1 MIQCETCKVWQHC
14 PCVGLGNG
22 EVTPDKY
29 YCDSCRPQN
38 HPYKVQNG
46 VLISNSKR
54 APQLSSAASVLKT
67 KSPKKRNTMNSK
79 ETSIPIE
86 LLAQKWDEDGTA
98 HESADDSRGSKRRRK
113 TESTSDDDDEGD
125 FHSNT
130 HSQDEDDNH
139 HTVNHHHH
147 HHHHHNNNSNNN
159 NTEHRDDVDEH
170 NHDHGHSNDKA
181 PYHKSSSPTHSSK
194 KSPSSNGTRTYK
206 HKKSTSKAS
215 NYTDRHTPSS
225 TSGLDQDDASRYQN
239 HISGAK
245 NGRSTEED
253 TDGHSVVP
261 STKRRKTIKPD
272 SLPRDNSLPPEDGEY
287 TGSSTKKDANGERSE
302 SRSKKNGT
310 TSRSSKRQSGSD
322 HDNDDSNT
330 LDTSFHSTSTRS
342 SSHAQSP
349 AVVSKKTFS
358 RRHHK
363 GSRHST
369 PVPGGDSEGT
379 PQPMAPV
386 QPAAVRY
393 PSAKMTLQDMTKR
406 AKQLLDYIARVQVD
420 MADRKN
426 KLSSHSTPPAG
437 TSKAVSDKDSQTP
450 TPTKDSIHGDNQ
462 VCPNSARSSIDGTM
476 DGPSDLK
483 ALDSKGG
490 EMSSLALTE
499 LDSKLLSTS
508 SEILSTQKSKEP
520 GTMDV
525 FPLSGAL
532 HIPVTPSSPLE
543 GGDDSSIVPLN
554 GTSDSVVSSE
564 PTETK
569 TQELTPEKVFT
580 SLEMMDKLSGD
591 LIRFQERFGLDGK
604 NL

>member
-46 VLISNSKR
+46 MLISNSKR
-54 APQLSSAASVLKT
+54 APQLSSAAAALKT

-98 HESADDSRGSKRRRK
+98 HESADDSRSSKRRRK
-113 TESTSDDDDEGD
+113 TESTSDDDVGD

-139 HTVNHHHH
+139 TMNSHHH
-147 HHHHHNNNSNNN
+147 HHHHHNNNNNDSEN
-159 NTEHRDDVDEH
+159 KDDEDEH
-170 NHDHGHSNDKA
+170 GHDHENETA
-181 PYHKSSSPTHSSK
+181 PHHKSFSPTHSSK
-194 KSPSSNGTRTYK
+194 KSSSSNGTRTYK
-206 HKKSTSKAS
+206 HKKSASKAS
-215 NYTDRHTPSS
+215 NNTDRHTPSS
-225 TSGLDQDDASRYQN
+225 SSGLEHDDASRYQD
-239 HISGAK
+239 HVSGSK

-261 STKRRKTIKPD
+261 STKRRKTAKPD
-272 SLPRDNSLPPEDGEY
+272 SLPRDDSLPPEDGEY
-287 TGSSTKKDANGERSE
+287 TGSSTKNDANGERS
-302 SRSKKNGT
+302 
-310 TSRSSKRQSGSD
+310 
-322 HDNDDSNT
+322 
-330 LDTSFHSTSTRS
+330 
-342 SSHAQSP
+342 
-349 AVVSKKTFS
+349 
-358 RRHHK
+358 

-379 PQPMAPV
+379 PQPMPPV

-426 KLSSHSTPPAG
+426 KLSSHSTPPMGA
-437 TSKAVSDKDSQTP
+437 SKAVPDKDGQTP

-462 VCPNSARSSIDGTM
+462 VCPNSARSSIDGA

-490 EMSSLALTE
+490 EMDSLALTE
-499 LDSKLLSTS
+499 LDSKLLSTT
-508 SEILSTQKSKEP
+508 SETHLTQESKKSM
-520 GTMDV
+520 TMDN
-525 FPLSGAL
+525 FPLGGAL
-532 HIPVTPSSPLE
+532 HIPATPSSPLE
-543 GGDDSSIVPLN
+543 GGDDSSIVPMN
-554 GTSDSVVSSE
+554 GTGDSVASSE
-564 PTETK
+564 PTAIGTETK
-569 TQELTPEKVFT
+569 ELIPEKAFT
-580 SLEMMDKLSGD
+580 SLEMMDKLSGA
-591 LIRFQERFGLDGK
+591 LIRFQERFGADG
-604 NL
+604 

>member
-46 VLISNSKR
+46 MLISNSKR
-54 APQLSSAASVLKT
+54 APQLSSAASALKT

-86 LLAQKWDEDGTA
+86 LLAQTWDEDTT

-125 FHSNT
+125 FHNNT
-130 HSQDEDDNH
+130 HSQDEDDNRIR
-139 HTVNHHHH
+139 ND
-147 HHHHHNNNSNNN
+147 NNNGNSNSTSISDSISSSNCSSNCNGNNN
-159 NTEHRDDVDEH
+159 NKGDEVENDQDSEKAYSYH
-170 NHDHGHSNDKA
+170 NSPSTHPSK
-181 PYHKSSSPTHSSK
+181 KSSST
-194 KSPSSNGTRTYK
+194 NTRTYK
-206 HKKSTSKAS
+206 HKKSASKA
-215 NYTDRHTPSS
+215 NNADHPSS
-225 TSGLDQDDASRYQN
+225 TASGPEQEDTSRYQ
-239 HISGAK
+239 HASGSK
-245 NGRSTEED
+245 NGRPTD
-253 TDGHSVVP
+253 QDIDGHPVVP
-261 STKRRKTIKPD
+261 STKRRKTAKPD
-272 SLPRDNSLPPEDGEY
+272 SWPRDDSLPPEDGEY
-287 TGSSTKKDANGERSE
+287 TGSSTKKDANGERSD

-310 TSRSSKRQSGSD
+310 GSRSSKRQSGSD
-322 HDNDDSNT
+322 HDNEDSNT
-330 LDTSFHSTSTRS
+330 LDSSFHPVSTRS
-342 SSHAQSP
+342 SSHVQSP
-349 AVVSKKTFS
+349 AVIPKKSFS
-358 RRHHK
+358 RRHHR
-363 GSRHST
+363 GSRNST
-369 PVPGGDSEGT
+369 PVPGDGEGT

-393 PSAKMTLQDMTKR
+393 PSAKMTMQDMTKR

-426 KLSSHSTPPAG
+426 KLASPPTPPKG
-437 TSKAVSDKDSQTP
+437 VSKMVPDKDSQTP
-450 TPTKDSIHGDNQ
+450 TPTKDSIHEDNQ

-490 EMSSLALTE
+490 EMDSLALTE

-508 SEILSTQKSKEP
+508 SEHLDSKLP
-520 GTMDV
+520 IMNAFALG
-525 FPLSGAL
+525 GAL
-532 HIPVTPSSPLE
+532 HIPATPSPPPQE
-543 GGDDSSIVPLN
+543 VDDSSLVPMS
-554 GTSDSVVSSE
+554 GTSVKVSDESGK
-564 PTETK
+564 TK
-569 TQELTPEKVFT
+569 ELIPEKPFT

-591 LIRFQERFGLDGK
+591 LIRFQERFGSHT
-604 NL
+604 

>member
-1 MIQCETCKVWQHC
+1 
-14 PCVGLGNG
+14 
-22 EVTPDKY
+22 
-29 YCDSCRPQN
+29 
-38 HPYKVQNG
+38 
-46 VLISNSKR
+46 
-54 APQLSSAASVLKT
+54 
-67 KSPKKRNTMNSK
+67 MNSK

-98 HESADDSRGSKRRRK
+98 HESADDSRSSKRRRK

-125 FHSNT
+125 FHSST
-130 HSQDEDDNH
+130 HSQDEDDNYH
-139 HTVNHHHH
+139 HTVNNNNNHHHHH
-147 HHHHHNNNSNNN
+147 HHHHHNNN
-159 NTEHRDDVDEH
+159 NTENRDDGDKH
-170 NHDHGHSNDKA
+170 NYDHGHENDKA
-181 PYHKSSSPTHSSK
+181 PYHKSSSPPHSSK
-194 KSPSSNGTRTYK
+194 KSSASNGTRTYK
-206 HKKSTSKAS
+206 HRKSTSKA
-215 NYTDRHTPSS
+215 NNNTDRHTPSS
-225 TSGLDQDDASRYQN
+225 NSGLEQDDASRYQN
-239 HISGAK
+239 HISGSK

-253 TDGHSVVP
+253 TDAHSVVP
-261 STKRRKTIKPD
+261 STKRRKTAKPD
-272 SLPRDNSLPPEDGEY
+272 SLPRDDSLPPEDGEY
-287 TGSSTKKDANGERSE
+287 TGSSTKKDASGERSE

-330 LDTSFHSTSTRS
+330 LDTSFHPTSTRS
-342 SSHAQSP
+342 SSHTQSP
-349 AVVSKKTFS
+349 AVVSKKSFS

-369 PVPGGDSEGT
+369 PVPRGDGEGT

-426 KLSSHSTPPAG
+426 KLSPHSTPPKGA
-437 TSKAVSDKDSQTP
+437 SKVVPEKDGQTP
-450 TPTKDSIHGDNQ
+450 TPTKDSVHGDNQ

-483 ALDSKGG
+483 SLDSKGE
-490 EMSSLALTE
+490 EMGSLALTE

-508 SEILSTQKSKEP
+508 SVTLLTQECKKP
-520 GTMDV
+520 RTMDV

-532 HIPVTPSSPLE
+532 HIPAMPSSPLE
-543 GGDDSSIVPLN
+543 GGDDNSVVPMN
-554 GTSDSVVSSE
+554 GTSDSVASSE

-569 TQELTPEKVFT
+569 AKELTPEKALT

-591 LIRFQERFGLDGK
+591 LIRFQERFGADG
-604 NL
+604 